1 MITDEQ
7 RASTVARFEQH
18 HRAWE
23 SNEAVRTL
31 YAEFYGRIAAR
42 LPDPAIGPFIEIGS
56 GPGFARSFI
65 PTLQLSDIVRAPW
78 LDHEISAERLPFE
91 DGTLGA
97 LVLFDV
103 LHHLA
108 APALFFAEASRTLAI
123 GGQLI
128 LCEPY
133 LSPLS
138 FPIYRWFH
146 EEPVILGVDPLAQQ
160 IFDSSGGAS
169 DKDPFDGNQAIPTL
183 TFDRRRGRE
192 ALAARFPSL
201 VLGRLERLA
210 GPSYVASGA
219 FRRPPLLPLN
229 VWRAVHALEGAL
241 PSWLYRLIGFR
252 LLVSMGKRR
261 TAAT

>member
-1 MITDEQ
+1 MITEEQ
-7 RASTVARFEQH
+7 RVSTVAKFEH
-18 HRAWE
+18 HRRVWE

-31 YAEFYGRIAAR
+31 YAEWYGRIAAR
-42 LPDPAIGPFIEIGS
+42 LPAPEIGPFIEIGS

-78 LDHEISAERLPFE
+78 LDHEISAECLPFE
-91 DGTLGA
+91 DGSLGA

-108 APALFFAEASRTLAI
+108 EPGIFFAEASRTLAI

-146 EEPVILGVDPLAQQ
+146 EEPVVLGVDPLAHQS
-160 IFDSSGGAS
+160 FGSPG
-169 DKDPFDGNQAIPTL
+169 KDPFDGNQGISTL
-183 TFDRRRGRE
+183 TFDRRKGRE

-201 VLGRLERLA
+201 VLGHLERLA
-210 GPSYVASGA
+210 GPSYVASGG
-219 FRRPPLLPLN
+219 FSRPPLLPLKL
-229 VWRAVHALEGAL
+229 WRAAHAVEAVL

-252 LLVSMGKRR
+252 LLVSLEKRH
-261 TAAT
+261 AG